1 MIPKLKSEG
10 YTRDGIRLYPMD
22 GGGGGGGSA
31 VQQQTSIQE
40 LPEWAKPYA
49 QKTLAKAE
57 ALTDINQNPYQ
68 TYQNERIA
76 GFSPLQQQAQQQAA
90 GMAPAAQ
97 LGTAT
102 GMATQAGLQG
112 LGAAYQPGYFGNQ
125 FRAPGQYTPSQ
136 FSMLQAQAPSLQDYQ
151 MQAPADV
158 QSQQLQQ
165 YQMGP
170 AQQVG
175 TQSYTGENVG
185 QYMSPYMQNVVDI
198 QKREAQR
205 ASGILGTQQA
215 GQAVQA
221 GAFGGSRAGLLEAER
236 QRNLATQMGDI
247 QATGQQAAFQNAQQQ
262 FNAQQQAN
270 LQAALANQQA
280 GLTTGQQ
287 NLAALLG
294 VQQLGAGQNLQAAL
308 ANQQAGLATG
318 QQNLAARLGIQQLG
332 AGQNL
337 QAQLANQQALQQ
349 AQQAAEQSRQYGYG
363 QQMTAAQQR
372 AQYGLSGQQLGEQ
385 SRQYGAGLGM
395 QGANLGLQAAGTL
408 GGLGQSQYQQ
418 GMGINQ
424 LQNQYGAQQQ
434 ALQQQGL
441 TQAYQDFLNQ
451 QNYPYRQLGFMSDL
465 IRGLPLGQQST
476 AQVYQPTTALQNIG
490 ALGLGAYGMKQ
501 LGMFAEGGKVDGY
514 ADGGMTVM
522 DKFNDPEAMLAEMD
536 KMTEAQLQAIIKAPT
551 TPAEAEAAKR
561 ELAMRASERQ
571 GLAGAFNKLPYP
583 TRAQFAGGGI
593 IAFKDEGLVSGEEDA
608 PTSMYNY
615 ISGPAD
621 PRLLKAAEER
631 ISAMDE
637 FAPTTVTPE
646 QMEQIRAARL
656 ASISKQLGPNV
667 AAQGLQDYLKNAD
680 TDRGAA
686 LQQGKGL
693 AALAAME
700 GITQP
705 GGLIRGLGSAGRAFA
720 QTYGK
725 ALEAD
730 RLEKRSL
737 AMAKFN
743 LADADRKERMG
754 LMKEADAAE
763 TAYRSS
769 LKDANK
775 FNFDKLRYGADA
787 SVKLAQASRQHKAGA
802 GGAGGSEKEFQFA
815 MKQYLPDTQRQFPGL
830 SDEEHRALAFER
842 YQKNKSAGLE
852 GVTTRTESNER
863 VTAAAN
869 ARKRAYSD
877 PAWQTATRNKDKAA
891 LAAREAELFTEELG
905 KLQPG
910 ATGGSGRGG
919 AGGGGSGNNDPLG
932 LRR

>member
-1 MIPKLKSEG
+1 MCSPAPAPASQ
-10 YTRDGIRLYPMD
+10 
-22 GGGGGGGSA
+22 S
-31 VQQQTSIQE
+31 QTTTTE

-49 QKTLAKAE
+49 QKTLARGE
-57 ALTDINQNPYQ
+57 ALTDINQNPYK

-125 FRAPGQYTPSQ
+125 FRAPGQYTPGQ
-136 FSMLQAQAPSLQDYQ
+136 FSMLQAEAPSLQD
-151 MQAPADV
+151 
-158 QSQQLQQ
+158 

-205 ASGILGTQQA
+205 ASDIAGTQQA
-215 GQAVQA
+215 GQAVQS

-262 FNAQQQAN
+262 FNAQQQA
-270 LQAALANQQA
+270 
-280 GLTTGQQ
+280 
-287 NLAALLG
+287 
-294 VQQLGAGQNLQAAL
+294 NLQAAL

-395 QGANLGLQAAGTL
+395 QGANIGLQAAGAL
-408 GGLGQSQYQQ
+408 GGLGQNQYQQ
-418 GMGINQ
+418 TMGINQ

-451 QNYPYRQLGFMSDL
+451 QNYPYKQLGFMSDL
-465 IRGLPLGQQST
+465 VRGLPLGQQST
-476 AQVYQPTTALQNIG
+476 ASIYQPTTAIQNLG

-501 LGMFAEGGKVDGY
+501 LGMFAKGGKVDGY

-522 DKFNDPEAMLAEMD
+522 DKFNDPEVMLAEMD
-536 KMTEAQLQAIIKAPT
+536 KLTEAQLQAIIKAPT

-593 IAFKDEGLVSGEEDA
+593 IAFAGDDEENDQLTGQLVSEGNPDAYRNALAQALRYNKGLGEFKEATLSDED
-608 PTSMYNY
+608 
-615 ISGPAD
+615 ID
-621 PRLLKAAEER
+621 KAIQRRYAL
-631 ISAMDE
+631 
-637 FAPTTVTPE
+637 E
-646 QMEQIRAARL
+646 QRL
-656 ASISKQLGPNV
+656 AGASPYASFTKHLEESEANRAEAMKQAKGF
-667 AAQGLQDYLKNAD
+667 
-680 TDRGAA
+680 AA
-686 LQQGKGL
+686 LQ
-693 AALAAME
+693 AM
-700 GITQP
+700 GAIMQP
-705 GGLIRGLGSAGRAFA
+705 GGFVRGLGAAGGAFGSAME
-720 QTYGK
+720 K
-725 ALEAD
+725 ASQAD
-730 RLEKRSL
+730 RAEQRSL
-737 AMAKFN
+737 ASMKFN
-743 LADADRKERMG
+743 LADAERKERMG
-754 LMKEADAAE
+754 MTRSAVSAASEAIKDKRDAERNRLKVLE
-763 TAYRSS
+763 TQAGVAA
-769 LKDANK
+769 KI
-775 FNFDKLRYGADA
+775 
-787 SVKLAQASRQHKAGA
+787 AQAAKPVGRGSGEAKMPQVDRQAAAISDQISALEINNPNDPKLPLLRKQLEGRLKIISTGKDVGPQRAELMAGQIFSRA
-802 GGAGGSEKEFQFA
+802 SESVQKTVRSQA
-815 MKQYLPDTQRQFPGL
+815 MM
-830 SDEEHRALAFER
+830 DEEWRNAMA
-842 YQKNKSAGLE
+842 NGDSAGM
-852 GVTTRTESNER
+852 
-863 VTAAAN
+863 AAALD
-869 ARKRAYSD
+869 RLT
-877 PAWQTATRNKDKAA
+877 TAQMNRQGVK
-891 LAAREAELFTEELG
+891 
-905 KLQPG
+905 PP
-910 ATGGSGRGG
+910 
-919 AGGGGSGNNDPLG
+919 GGGGGAPTAKAPPPPPGFNPVQ
-932 LRR
+932 

>member
-1 MIPKLKSEG
+1 
-10 YTRDGIRLYPMD
+10 
-22 GGGGGGGSA
+22 
-31 VQQQTSIQE
+31 
-40 LPEWAKPYA
+40 LPEWARPYA
-49 QKTLAKAE
+49 QKTLARGE
-57 ALTDINQNPYQ
+57 ALTDINQNPYK

-125 FRAPGQYTPSQ
+125 FRAPGQYTPGQ
-136 FSMLQAQAPSLQDYQ
+136 FSMLQAEAPSLQD
-151 MQAPADV
+151 
-158 QSQQLQQ
+158 

-205 ASGILGTQQA
+205 ASDIAGTQQA
-215 GQAVQA
+215 GQAVRS

-262 FNAQQQAN
+262 FNQQQQA
-270 LQAALANQQA
+270 
-280 GLTTGQQ
+280 
-287 NLAALLG
+287 
-294 VQQLGAGQNLQAAL
+294 NLQAAL

-332 AGQNL
+332 AGQDL

-395 QGANLGLQAAGTL
+395 QGANIGLQAANAL
-408 GGLGQSQYQQ
+408 GGLGQNQYQQ
-418 GMGINQ
+418 TMGINQ

-451 QNYPYRQLGFMSDL
+451 QNYPYKQLGFMSDL
-465 IRGLPLGQQST
+465 VRGLPLGQQST
-476 AQVYQPTTALQNIG
+476 AQVYQPTTALQTMTG
-490 ALGLGAYGMKQ
+490 LGLGAYGMKQ
-501 LGMFAEGGKVDGY
+501 LGMFGGAKEGGLMQSY
-514 ADGGMTVM
+514 ADGGMTVT
-522 DKFNDPEAMLAEMD
+522 DKFNDPEAMLAEMG
-536 KMTEAQLQAIIKAPT
+536 KLTEAQLQAIIKAPT

-593 IAFKDEGLVSGEEDA
+593 IAFAGDETTNDPQTGQAVSIESPGSPGYYA
-608 PTSMYNY
+608 TS
-615 ISGPAD
+615 
-621 PRLLKAAEER
+621 LQE
-631 ISAMDE
+631 AMDYNKRLGE
-637 FAPTTVTPE
+637 FKESTLSDEDIDKAIQRRYALE
-646 QMEQIRAARL
+646 QRL
-656 ASISKQLGPNV
+656 AGASPYASFTKHLEESEANRAEAMKQAKGF
-667 AAQGLQDYLKNAD
+667 
-680 TDRGAA
+680 AA
-686 LQQGKGL
+686 LQ
-693 AALAAME
+693 AM
-700 GITQP
+700 GAIMQP
-705 GGLIRGLGSAGRAFA
+705 GGFVRGLGAAGGAFGSAME
-720 QTYGK
+720 K
-725 ALEAD
+725 ASQAD
-730 RLEKRSL
+730 RAEQRSL
-737 AMAKFN
+737 ASMKFN
-743 LADADRKERMG
+743 LADAERKERMG
-754 LMKEADAAE
+754 MTRSAVSAASEAIKDKRDAERSRLKVLE
-763 TAYRSS
+763 TQAGVAA
-769 LKDANK
+769 KI
-775 FNFDKLRYGADA
+775 
-787 SVKLAQASRQHKAGA
+787 AQAAKPVGRGS

-815 MKQYLPDTQRQFPGL
+815 MKQYLPDIQRQFPGL
-830 SDEEHRALAFER
+830 SSEEHSAMAFER

-852 GVTTRTESNER
+852 GVTTRTESTER
-863 VTAAAN
+863 QQAATN

-891 LAAREAELFTEELG
+891 LATREAELFTEELG

-910 ATGGSGRGG
+910 ATGGGGRGG